1 MKRYILLTTTAF
13 IAGVLSGAIA
23 CYGVIK
29 KVGEKKLKKRVETVK
44 MNPELMKDISE
55 LYSLLYEFEEP
66 AKEGVE

>member
-1 MKRYILLTTTAF
+1 MKKNILLTITVF
-13 IAGVLSGAIA
+13 IAGVLSGVVA

-66 AKEGVE
+66 AKERVE